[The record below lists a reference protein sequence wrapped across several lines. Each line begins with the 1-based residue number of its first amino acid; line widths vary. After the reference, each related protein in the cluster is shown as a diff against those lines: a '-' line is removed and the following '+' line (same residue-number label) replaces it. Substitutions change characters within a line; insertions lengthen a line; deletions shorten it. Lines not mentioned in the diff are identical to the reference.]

1 MSKYCSNCGYKF
13 EEWDGKSCPLC
24 YSTKWSYRKEYT
36 HNSSGNG
43 KKIGIGAGLGL
54 AVILFVIIFQVD
66 FDISTSLDDQAVDG
80 VIYTGCTMNT
90 DGTNSAYVKC
100 DGIDMLSLVRD
111 LPLKEAK
118 VDDVTL
124 TKKSNFYKVEFETPL
139 GIPIA
144 YMLTNPNFAEQ
155 FSVELDVELKE
166 VEIPEIELEALIAD
180 IPDIEFEK
188 FIPTHSYDI
197 LDDETI
203 YAEWTEFNDPDS
215 FTNPFQDDNTYQ
227 ISYETIPSF
236 ANRNV
241 VQAGLNKAISM
252 WENSNPDLEFEIVD
266 GNSDIHIKWHRDL
279 GPDMQGYQ
287 HGSILVIE
295 LGSFDCNSNWNIY
308 SQNEI
313 ADSIAHETGHY
324 LGLEHHMDERH
335 LMYGIDEFTQR
346 NFNDLGYNIPS
357 RNNMYIEW
365 EATIELERELD
376 KLEQQLSK
384 LPRVANNEYIYRQAM
399 QLNNQYNNIVNQ
411 YNNIADQY
419 DCFLG

>member
-1 MSKYCSNCGYKF
+1 MSKFCANCGYRF
-13 EEWDGKSCPLC
+13 EEYDSNHCPLC
-24 YSTKWSYRKEYT
+24 GSTSWKSKVNRTK
-36 HNSSGNG
+36 NSGNG
-43 KKIGIGAGLGL
+43 KKIGMGVGIGIGIT
-54 AVILFVIIFQVD
+54 AVLLVFVFQIEFTVINN
-66 FDISTSLDDQAVDG
+66 FDSQPSDNIT
-80 VIYTGCTMNT
+80 YTGCTMIT
-90 DGTNSAYVKC
+90 DGTTSAKITC
-100 DGIDMLSLVRD
+100 ENMSTLSLVRD
-111 LPLKEAK
+111 LPLKKSE
-118 VDDVTL
+118 VNNVSL
-124 TKKSNFYKVEFETPL
+124 IKKGNFYKVEFETPL
-139 GIPIA
+139 GIPIT

-266 GNSDIHIKWHRDL
+266 GNSDIYIKWHRDL

-376 KLEQQLSK
+376 RLEQQLSNF
-384 LPRVANNEYIYRQAM
+384 PRVINDEYRYRQAM

-411 YNNIADQY
+411 YN
-419 DCFLG
+419 CFLG